1 MAINNGLFFEA
12 ARAITPE
19 LIEKLPVDDHA
30 PDLQVVYLGDPPS
43 QPDQEA
49 QGRQKSFAA
58 LKPVNP
64 YTVLAR
70 LSAPMTTTNL
80 VFISDLYSHYSL
92 HPAFS
97 V

>member
-12 ARAITPE
+12 ARAIIPE
-19 LIEKLPVDDHA
+19 LLVEELLVDDHA
-30 PDLQVVYLGDPPS
+30 PDLVDLEDPPS
-43 QPDQEA
+43 LPDQEA

-58 LKPVNP
+58 LKPFNP
-64 YTVLAR
+64 YAVLAR

-80 VFISDLYSHYSL
+80 DFISDLFSHYSL

>member
-1 MAINNGLFFEA
+1 MAINNGLLFEA

-19 LIEKLPVDDHA
+19 LIEELPVDDHA
-30 PDLQVVYLGDPPS
+30 PDLVDLEDAPS

-58 LKPVNP
+58 LKPFNP